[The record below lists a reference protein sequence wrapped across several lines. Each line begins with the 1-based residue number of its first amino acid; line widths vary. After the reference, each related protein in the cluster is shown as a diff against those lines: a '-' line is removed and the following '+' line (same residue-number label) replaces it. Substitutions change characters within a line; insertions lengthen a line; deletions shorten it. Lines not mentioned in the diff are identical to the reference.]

1 VPSTDDPAGE
11 KPRRYWRLTLRSAPM
26 LGFALLGQWQEQTR
40 IFRWKWLARTAA
52 RRHKRA
58 AARDVLTEAAIEPY
72 VPGANIVT
80 LPPPRPAKKK
90 PEASSKH

>member
-1 VPSTDDPAGE
+1 
-11 KPRRYWRLTLRSAPM
+11 M

-58 AARDVLTEAAIEPY
+58 AARDVLTETVIEPY

-80 LPPPRPAKKK
+80 LPPPRPATKKA
-90 PEASSKH
+90 EGGGQD